1 MLRRERLGI
10 GGLYPTRNRH
20 KDKMRLASFDIFD
33 TTLLRRCGQPEEVWY
48 RLASRLFP
56 KEDDLQKAF
65 VSWRKRA
72 VGDTLADIYAN
83 IDSAFLSFAG
93 KGVEEMMLEEE
104 AVEED
109 MLIPNPTVCKL
120 IEQRRKEGYQIAF
133 ISDMYLS
140 SQFLR
145 QVLESFGCCQAEDIV
160 FVSCEHHARKDT
172 GALYEVVRQALHPS
186 EWLHYGDNLR
196 SDVKMARKKG
206 LQAVHINTSYNDVE
220 NACVQVSPAMAAL
233 SRRYRLEQ
241 EKDEFAGFAAD
252 FVVPAYL
259 PYAIYVLR
267 EARRMGIRKLYF
279 LSRDSYILL
288 KAAQALSKEAEGLE
302 LHYLFVSRRSL
313 LLPYLCGEDEYAY
326 LAASDHHT
334 LVRID
339 TIDKRLRH
347 LGTSR
352 EEMRIKFGI
361 EFPYSKVNNIK
372 EQEDFLQKIFHSDF
386 TPHLQQRAQEQLCL
400 LLDYFRQEGLMDG
413 EPSAAVD
420 VGWLGTSRLMINHI
434 LRRVGAKDLHFFYY
448 GVRRDV
454 FPPSAGR
461 YSTYFQAEELST
473 ETTALL
479 EHYYSASPYP
489 STIAY
494 QKRENGEV
502 IPVFADNEE
511 LRHTPITQANQTAI
525 EAIASVMQVQEEMD
539 ELMLRD
545 WAKCTFACL
554 GNPAMNLD
562 ITPLSKQSEFDD
574 HTPFVKRL
582 TLVEL
587 VRLLLLGDHV
597 TGYDRGSLRL
607 TIPRCLLAPAFR
619 LRQLSGSI
627 RGHLYRK
634 FVQHRMVSK
643 F

>member
-1 MLRRERLGI
+1 
-10 GGLYPTRNRH
+10 
-20 KDKMRLASFDIFD
+20 MRLASFDIFD
-33 TTLLRRCGQPEEVWY
+33 TTLLRRCGQPKEVWY
-48 RLASRLFP
+48 RLASRLFS

-65 VSWRKRA
+65 VAWRKRA
-72 VGDTLADIYAN
+72 VGDTLANIYAN

-93 KGVEEMMLEEE
+93 KGIEEMMLEEE

-145 QVLESFGCCQAEDIV
+145 QVLERKGCCQQEDAVYI
-160 FVSCEHHARKDT
+160 SCEHKARKDT
-172 GALYEVVRQALHPS
+172 GTLYKVVRNEWHPTA
-186 EWLHYGDNLR
+186 WIHYGDNKK
-196 SDVKMARKKG
+196 SDVKMARTKG
-206 LQAVHINTSYNDVE
+206 IRAVHIDTAYNDVE
-220 NACVQVSPAMAAL
+220 KACAQVYPSMAAL
-233 SRRYRLEQ
+233 SRLHRLEHV
-241 EKDEFAGFAAD
+241 EDAFAAFAAD

-267 EARRMGIRKLYF
+267 EACRMGIRKLYF

-288 KAAQALSKEAEGLE
+288 KAAQALSKEVEGLE

-313 LLPYLCGEDEYAY
+313 LLPYLCREDEYAY
-326 LAASDHHT
+326 MAASDHHT

-372 EQEDFLQKIFHSDF
+372 EQEDFLQKVFHSDF
-386 TPHLQQRAQEQLCL
+386 TPLLQQRAQEQLCL

-434 LRRVGAKDLHFFYY
+434 LQRVGAKDLHFFYY

-511 LRHTPITQANQTAI
+511 FRHTPITKANQTAI
-525 EAIASVMQVQEEMD
+525 EAIASAMQVQEEMD
-539 ELMLRD
+539 ERMLRD
-545 WAKCTFACL
+545 WAKCTFDCL
-554 GNPAMNLD
+554 NNATRRID
-562 ITPLSKQSEFDD
+562 IQPLSKQSEFDD
-574 HTPFVKRL
+574 NIPFVKRL
-582 TLVEL
+582 TVAEL
-587 VRLLLLGDHV
+587 LRMVLLGEVV
-597 TGYDRGSLRL
+597 TGYDLGSLRL
-607 TIPRCLLAPAFR
+607 TLPHCTLAPVWR
-619 LRQLSGSI
+619 IKKTTGKLREYIYQRFLKP
-627 RGHLYRK
+627 HL
-634 FVQHRMVSK
+634 Q
-643 F
+643 

>member
-1 MLRRERLGI
+1 M
-10 GGLYPTRNRH
+10 
-20 KDKMRLASFDIFD
+20 KLASFDIFD
-33 TTLLRRCGQPEEVWY
+33 TTLLRSCGKPEAVFHA
-48 RLASRLFP
+48 LAIRLFP
-56 KEDDLQKAF
+56 QDKDLREAF
-65 VSWRKRA
+65 VVWRKLTK
-72 VGDTLADIYAN
+72 GNTLKDKYDK
-83 IDSAFLSFAG
+83 IDSAFLSFA
-93 KGVEEMMLEEE
+93 KKSKEEMMQAEEE
-104 AVEED
+104 AEKAV
-109 MLIPNPTVCKL
+109 LIANPSVCKL
-120 IEQRRKEGYQIAF
+120 IGQRRKEGYHIAF

-140 SQFLR
+140 SKFMRDTLKTC
-145 QVLESFGCCQAEDIV
+145 GCCEDKDYIY
-160 FVSCEHHARKDT
+160 VSCEHNARKDT
-172 GALYEVVRQALHPS
+172 GHLYDVVRNELHPA
-186 EWLHYGDNLR
+186 EWIHYGDNLR
-196 SDVKMARKKG
+196 SDIKMARKNG
-206 LQAVHINTSYNDVE
+206 IRAIHINTLYNNVE
-220 NACVQVSPAMAAL
+220 KAYTQTSAPLAEL
-233 SRRYRLEQ
+233 SRQHRLKHEGN
-241 EKDEFAGFAAD
+241 EFAAFAAD
-252 FVVPAYL
+252 FVVPAYM
-259 PYAIYVLR
+259 PYVIYVLR

-339 TIDKRLRH
+339 TIDKRLRY

-372 EQEDFLQKIFHSDF
+372 EQEDFLQKVFHSDF

-400 LLDYFRQEGLMDG
+400 LLDYFRQEGLFDG
-413 EPSAAVD
+413 KACAAVD

-434 LRRVGAKDLHFFYY
+434 LRRVGAKDQHFFYY

-511 LRHTPITQANQTAI
+511 FRHTPITKANQTAI
-525 EAIASVMQVQEEMD
+525 EAIASTMQVQEEMD
-539 ELMLRD
+539 ERMLRD

>member
-1 MLRRERLGI
+1 
-10 GGLYPTRNRH
+10 
-20 KDKMRLASFDIFD
+20 MRLASFDIFD
-33 TTLLRRCGQPEEVWY
+33 TTLLRRCGRPEAVWNALAENLFPEE
-48 RLASRLFP
+48 
-56 KEDDLQKAF
+56 KDLQEAF
-65 VSWRKRA
+65 VVWRKNA
-72 VGDTLADIYAN
+72 QGETLEEKYAG
-83 IDSAFLSFAG
+83 IDSSFLYFSG
-93 KGVEEMMLEEE
+93 IDKKGMMQAEE
-104 AVEED
+104 AVERA
-109 MLIPNPTVCKL
+109 MLILNPSVCRL
-120 IEQRRKEGYQIAF
+120 IEQRRAEGYRNAF

-145 QVLESFGCCQAEDIV
+145 QVLECYSCCQAEDVV

-206 LQAVHINTSYNDVE
+206 LQAVHVDTAYNDVE
-220 NACVQVSPAMAAL
+220 KACAQVNPSMAAL
-233 SRRYRLEQ
+233 SRLHRLEHV
-241 EKDEFAGFAAD
+241 EDTFAAFAAD

-288 KAAQALSKEAEGLE
+288 KAAQALSKETEGLE

-372 EQEDFLQKIFHSDF
+372 EQEDFLQKVFHSDF
-386 TPHLQQRAQEQLCL
+386 TPLLQHRAQEQLCL

-511 LRHTPITQANQTAI
+511 FRHTPITKANQTAI
-525 EAIASVMQVQEEMD
+525 EAIASAMQVQEEMD
-539 ELMLRD
+539 ERMLRD

-587 VRLLLLGDHV
+587 VRLLLLGDHI

-627 RGHLYRK
+627 RSHLYRK

-643 F
+643 L

>member
-1 MLRRERLGI
+1 
-10 GGLYPTRNRH
+10 
-20 KDKMRLASFDIFD
+20 MRLASFDIFD
-33 TTLLRRCGQPEEVWY
+33 TTLLRRCGRPEAVWNALAENLFPEEI
-48 RLASRLFP
+48 
-56 KEDDLQKAF
+56 DLQEAF
-65 VSWRKRA
+65 VVWRKNA
-72 VGDTLADIYAN
+72 QGETLEEKYDG
-83 IDSAFLSFAG
+83 IDPSFLYFSG
-93 KGVEEMMLEEE
+93 IDKKGMMQAEE
-104 AVEED
+104 AVERA
-109 MLIPNPTVCKL
+109 MLILNPSVCRL
-120 IEQRRKEGYQIAF
+120 IEQRRAEGYRIAF

-145 QVLESFGCCQAEDIV
+145 QVLESYGCCQAEDVV

-196 SDVKMARKKG
+196 SDVKMVRKKG
-206 LQAVHINTSYNDVE
+206 LQAVHIDTAYNDVE
-220 NACVQVSPAMAAL
+220 KACAQVYPSMAAL
-233 SRRYRLEQ
+233 SRLHRLEHV
-241 EKDEFAGFAAD
+241 EDTFAAFAAD

-326 LAASDHHT
+326 MAASDHHT

-372 EQEDFLQKIFHSDF
+372 EQEDFLQKVFHSDF
-386 TPHLQQRAQEQLCL
+386 TPLLQQRAQEQLCL

-434 LRRVGAKDLHFFYY
+434 LRRVGVKDLHFFYY

-511 LRHTPITQANQTAI
+511 FRHTPITKANQTAI
-525 EAIASVMQVQEEMD
+525 EAIASAMQVQEEMD
-539 ELMLRD
+539 ERMLRD

-554 GNPAMNLD
+554 ENPAMNLD
-562 ITPLSKQSEFDD
+562 ITPLAKQSEFDD

-587 VRLLLLGDHV
+587 VRLLLLGDHI

-627 RGHLYRK
+627 RSHLYRK
-634 FVQHRMVSK
+634 FVQHRMASK
-643 F
+643 L

>member
-1 MLRRERLGI
+1 
-10 GGLYPTRNRH
+10 
-20 KDKMRLASFDIFD
+20 MRLASFDIFD
-33 TTLLRRCGQPEEVWY
+33 TTLLRRCGRPEAVWNALAENLFPEEM
-48 RLASRLFP
+48 
-56 KEDDLQKAF
+56 DLQEAF
-65 VSWRKRA
+65 VVWRRNA
-72 VGDTLADIYAN
+72 QGETLEEKYDG
-83 IDSAFLSFAG
+83 IDSSFLYFSG
-93 KGVEEMMLEEE
+93 IDKKGMMQAEE
-104 AVEED
+104 AVERA
-109 MLIPNPTVCKL
+109 MLILNPSVCRL
-120 IEQRRKEGYQIAF
+120 IEQRRAEGYRIAF

-145 QVLESFGCCQAEDIV
+145 QVLESYGCCQAEDVV

-206 LQAVHINTSYNDVE
+206 LQAVHVDTAHNDVE
-220 NACVQVSPAMAAL
+220 KACARVTPTMAAL
-233 SRRYRLEQ
+233 SRLHRLEHV
-241 EKDEFAGFAAD
+241 EDTFAAFAAD

-288 KAAQALSKEAEGLE
+288 KAAQALSKETEGLE

-313 LLPYLCGEDEYAY
+313 LLPYLCGEDEYAC

-334 LVRID
+334 LVRYD

-372 EQEDFLQKIFHSDF
+372 EQEDFLQKVFHSDF
-386 TPHLQQRAQEQLCL
+386 TPLLQQRAQEQLCL

-511 LRHTPITQANQTAI
+511 FRHTPITKANQTAI
-525 EAIASVMQVQEEMD
+525 EAIASAMQVQEEMD
-539 ELMLRD
+539 ERMLRN

-627 RGHLYRK
+627 RSHLYRK

-643 F
+643 L

>member
-1 MLRRERLGI
+1 
-10 GGLYPTRNRH
+10 
-20 KDKMRLASFDIFD
+20 MRLASFDIFD
-33 TTLLRRCGQPEEVWY
+33 TTLLRRCGKPEAVWHI
-48 RLASRLFP
+48 LGKRLFP
-56 KEDDLQKAF
+56 DDNDLCEAF
-65 VSWRKRA
+65 MAWRKRA
-72 VGDTLADIYAN
+72 KGETLKNIYAN
-83 IDSAFLSFAG
+83 IDAAFLSLAG
-93 KGVEEMMLEEE
+93 KSVEEMMQEEE

-109 MLIPNPTVCKL
+109 MLIPNPTVCKM
-120 IEQRRKEGYQIAF
+120 IEQRRKEGYHIAF

-145 QVLESFGCCQAEDIV
+145 QVLERKGCCQQEDAIYI
-160 FVSCEHHARKDT
+160 SCDHNARKDT
-172 GALYEVVRQALHPS
+172 GALYEMVRNDLHPD
-186 EWLHYGDNLR
+186 EWIHYGDNLR

-206 LQAVHINTSYNDVE
+206 IRAVHIDTAYNEVE
-220 NACVQVSPAMAAL
+220 RACAQVYPAMAAL
-233 SRRYRLEQ
+233 SRLHRLRHEG
-241 EKDEFAGFAAD
+241 DAFTAFAAD

-259 PYAIYVLR
+259 PYVLYVLR

-313 LLPYLCGEDEYAY
+313 LLPYLCGEDEHAY
-326 LAASDHHT
+326 LAANDHHT

-352 EEMRIKFGI
+352 EEMHVKFGI
-361 EFPYSKVNNIK
+361 EFPYSKVNNLK

-386 TPHLQQRAQEQLCL
+386 TSLLQQRAQEQLCL
-400 LLDYFRQEGLMDG
+400 LLDYFHQEGLMDG
-413 EPSAAVD
+413 EACAAVD
-420 VGWLGTSRLMINHI
+420 VGWLGTSRLMMNHI
-434 LRRVGAKDLHFFYY
+434 LRRAGAKDLHFFYY

-489 STIAY
+489 STISY
-494 QKRENGEV
+494 QKGESGEV
-502 IPVFADNEE
+502 IPVFANNGEFH
-511 LRHTPITQANQTAI
+511 HTPITQANQ
-525 EAIASVMQVQEEMD
+525 IAMETVASAMQAQEEVD
-539 ELMLRD
+539 ERKLRD

-554 GNPAMNLD
+554 ENPAMNLD
-562 ITPLSKQSEFDD
+562 ITPLSKQGEFDD
-574 HTPFVKRL
+574 HIPFVKQL
-582 TLVEL
+582 TITEL
-587 VRLLLLGDHV
+587 IRLLFLGDHI

-607 TIPRCLLAPAFR
+607 TIPRCLLVFAFR
-619 LRQLSGSI
+619 LNQLSGRI

-634 FVQHRMVSK
+634 FVQHRMASK
-643 F
+643 L

>member
-1 MLRRERLGI
+1 
-10 GGLYPTRNRH
+10 
-20 KDKMRLASFDIFD
+20 MRLASFDIFD
-33 TTLLRRCGQPEEVWY
+33 TTLLRRCGRPEAVWNALAENLFPEEI
-48 RLASRLFP
+48 
-56 KEDDLQKAF
+56 DLQEAF
-65 VSWRKRA
+65 VVWRKNA
-72 VGDTLADIYAN
+72 QGETLEEKYDG
-83 IDSAFLSFAG
+83 IDPSFLYFSG
-93 KGVEEMMLEEE
+93 IDKKGMMQAEE
-104 AVEED
+104 AVERA
-109 MLIPNPTVCKL
+109 MLILNPSVCRL
-120 IEQRRKEGYQIAF
+120 IEQRRAEGYRIAF

-145 QVLESFGCCQAEDIV
+145 QVLESYGCCQAEDVV

-196 SDVKMARKKG
+196 SDVKMVRKKG
-206 LQAVHINTSYNDVE
+206 LQAVHIDTAYNDVE
-220 NACVQVSPAMAAL
+220 KACAQVYPSMAAL
-233 SRRYRLEQ
+233 SRLHRLEHV
-241 EKDEFAGFAAD
+241 EDTFAAFAAD

-326 LAASDHHT
+326 MAASDHHT

-372 EQEDFLQKIFHSDF
+372 EQEDFLQKVFHSDF
-386 TPHLQQRAQEQLCL
+386 TPLLQQRAQEQLCL
-400 LLDYFRQEGLMDG
+400 LLDYFRQEGLFDG
-413 EPSAAVD
+413 EACAAVD

-511 LRHTPITQANQTAI
+511 FRHTPITQANQTAI

-587 VRLLLLGDHV
+587 VRLLLLGDHI

-634 FVQHRMVSK
+634 FVQHRMASK
-643 F
+643 L

>member
-1 MLRRERLGI
+1 
-10 GGLYPTRNRH
+10 
-20 KDKMRLASFDIFD
+20 MRLASFDIFD
-33 TTLLRRCGQPEEVWY
+33 TTLLRRCGRPEAVWNALAENLFPEEM
-48 RLASRLFP
+48 
-56 KEDDLQKAF
+56 DLQEAF
-65 VSWRKRA
+65 VVWRKNA
-72 VGDTLADIYAN
+72 QGETLEEKYDG
-83 IDSAFLSFAG
+83 IDSSFLYFSG
-93 KGVEEMMLEEE
+93 IDKKGMMQAEE
-104 AVEED
+104 AVERA
-109 MLIPNPTVCKL
+109 MLILNPSVCRL
-120 IEQRRKEGYQIAF
+120 IEQRRAEGYRIAF

-145 QVLESFGCCQAEDIV
+145 QVLESYGCCQAEDVV

-196 SDVKMARKKG
+196 SDVKMARRKG
-206 LQAVHINTSYNDVE
+206 IRAVHINTSYNDVE

-259 PYAIYVLR
+259 PYVIYVLR

-313 LLPYLCGEDEYAY
+313 LLPYLCGEDEYAC

-334 LVRID
+334 LVRYD

-372 EQEDFLQKIFHSDF
+372 EQEDFLQKVFHSDF
-386 TPHLQQRAQEQLCL
+386 TPLLQQRAQEQLCL

-420 VGWLGTSRLMINHI
+420 VGWLGTSRLMMNHI
-434 LRRVGAKDLHFFYY
+434 LRRMGAKDLHFFYY

-461 YSTYFQAEELST
+461 YSTYFQAEEIST

-489 STIAY
+489 STLAY
-494 QKRENGEV
+494 HRTAQGKIE
-502 IPVFADNEE
+502 PVFGNNEQFS
-511 LRHTPITQANQTAI
+511 HTPITQANQDAI
-525 EAIASVMQVQEEMD
+525 ETIAAQINTMD
-539 ELMLRD
+539 ILDNRTLRD
-545 WAKCTFACL
+545 WAKTSFNCISNA
-554 GNPAMNLD
+554 AMDVD
-562 ITPLSKQSEFDD
+562 IRPLSKQGEFDD
-574 HTPFVKRL
+574 HIPFVKRL
-582 TLVEL
+582 TIIEL
-587 VRLLLLGDHV
+587 LKIALFGDTI
-597 TGYDRGSLRL
+597 TGYDLGSMRL
-607 TIPRCLLAPAFR
+607 TIPHCLLASVWR
-619 LRQLSGSI
+619 LRNTTVRL
-627 RGHLYRK
+627 RGYLYWK
-634 FVQHRMVSK
+634 FVTHRHNLVK
-643 F
+643 K

>member
-1 MLRRERLGI
+1 
-10 GGLYPTRNRH
+10 
-20 KDKMRLASFDIFD
+20 MRLASFDIFD
-33 TTLLRRCGQPEEVWY
+33 TTLLRRCGRPEAVWNALAENLFPEEM
-48 RLASRLFP
+48 
-56 KEDDLQKAF
+56 DLQEAF
-65 VSWRKRA
+65 VVWRKNA
-72 VGDTLADIYAN
+72 QGETLEEKYDG
-83 IDSAFLSFAG
+83 IDSSFLYFSG
-93 KGVEEMMLEEE
+93 IDKKGMMQAEE
-104 AVEED
+104 AVERA
-109 MLIPNPTVCKL
+109 MLILNPSVCRL
-120 IEQRRKEGYQIAF
+120 IEQRRAEGYRIAF

-145 QVLESFGCCQAEDIV
+145 QVLESYGCCQAEDVV

-206 LQAVHINTSYNDVE
+206 LQAVHVDTAYNDVE
-220 NACVQVSPAMAAL
+220 KACARVAPTMAAF
-233 SRRYRLEQ
+233 SRLHRLEHV
-241 EKDEFAGFAAD
+241 EDTFAAFAAD

-259 PYAIYVLR
+259 PYVIYVLR

-326 LAASDHHT
+326 MAASDHHT

-361 EFPYSKVNNIK
+361 EIPYSKVNNIK
-372 EQEDFLQKIFHSDF
+372 EQEDFLRKVFHSDF
-386 TPHLQQRAQEQLCL
+386 TPLLQQRAQEQLCL

-511 LRHTPITQANQTAI
+511 FRHTPITKANQTAI
-525 EAIASVMQVQEEMD
+525 EAIASAMQVQEEMD
-539 ELMLRD
+539 ERMLRD

-554 GNPAMNLD
+554 ENPAMNLD

-587 VRLLLLGDHV
+587 VRLLLLGDHI

-627 RGHLYRK
+627 RSHLYRK

-643 F
+643 L

>member
-1 MLRRERLGI
+1 
-10 GGLYPTRNRH
+10 
-20 KDKMRLASFDIFD
+20 
-33 TTLLRRCGQPEEVWY
+33 
-48 RLASRLFP
+48 
-56 KEDDLQKAF
+56 
-65 VSWRKRA
+65 
-72 VGDTLADIYAN
+72 
-83 IDSAFLSFAG
+83 
-93 KGVEEMMLEEE
+93 
-104 AVEED
+104 
-109 MLIPNPTVCKL
+109 
-120 IEQRRKEGYQIAF
+120 
-133 ISDMYLS
+133 
-140 SQFLR
+140 
-145 QVLESFGCCQAEDIV
+145 
-160 FVSCEHHARKDT
+160 
-172 GALYEVVRQALHPS
+172 
-186 EWLHYGDNLR
+186 
-196 SDVKMARKKG
+196 MA
-206 LQAVHINTSYNDVE
+206 YNDVE
-220 NACVQVSPAMAAL
+220 KACAQVNPSMAAL
-233 SRRYRLEQ
+233 SRLHRLEHV
-241 EKDEFAGFAAD
+241 EDTFAAFAAD

-288 KAAQALSKEAEGLE
+288 KAAQALSKETEGLE

-494 QKRENGEV
+494 QERENGEV

-511 LRHTPITQANQTAI
+511 FSHTPITKANQTAI
-525 EAIASVMQVQEEMD
+525 EAIASAMQVQEEMD
-539 ELMLRD
+539 ERMLRD

-587 VRLLLLGDHV
+587 VRLLLLGDHI

-607 TIPRCLLAPAFR
+607 TIPRCTLAPVWR
-619 LRQLSGSI
+619 IKKTTGKLRGYIYQRFLKP
-627 RGHLYRK
+627 HL
-634 FVQHRMVSK
+634 Q
-643 F
+643 

>member
-1 MLRRERLGI
+1 
-10 GGLYPTRNRH
+10 
-20 KDKMRLASFDIFD
+20 MRLASFDIFD
-33 TTLLRRCGQPEEVWY
+33 TTLLRRCGRPEAVWNALAENLFPEEM
-48 RLASRLFP
+48 
-56 KEDDLQKAF
+56 DLQEAF
-65 VSWRKRA
+65 VVWRRNA
-72 VGDTLADIYAN
+72 QGETLEEKYDG
-83 IDSAFLSFAG
+83 IDSSFLYFSG
-93 KGVEEMMLEEE
+93 IDKKGMMQAEE
-104 AVEED
+104 AVERA
-109 MLIPNPTVCKL
+109 MLIQNPSVCRL
-120 IEQRRKEGYQIAF
+120 IEQRRAEGYRIAF

-145 QVLESFGCCQAEDIV
+145 QVLESYGCCQAEDVV

-206 LQAVHINTSYNDVE
+206 LQAVHVDTAHNDVE
-220 NACVQVSPAMAAL
+220 KACARVTPTMAAL
-233 SRRYRLEQ
+233 SRLHRLEHV
-241 EKDEFAGFAAD
+241 EDTFAAFAAD

-372 EQEDFLQKIFHSDF
+372 EQEDFLQKVFHSDF
-386 TPHLQQRAQEQLCL
+386 TPLLQQRAQEQLCL

>member
-1 MLRRERLGI
+1 
-10 GGLYPTRNRH
+10 
-20 KDKMRLASFDIFD
+20 MRLASFDIFD
-33 TTLLRRCGQPEEVWY
+33 TTLLRRCGRPEAVWNALAENLFPEEM
-48 RLASRLFP
+48 
-56 KEDDLQKAF
+56 DLQEAF
-65 VSWRKRA
+65 VVWRKNA
-72 VGDTLADIYAN
+72 QGETLEEKYDG
-83 IDSAFLSFAG
+83 IDSSFLYFSG
-93 KGVEEMMLEEE
+93 IDKKGMMQAEE
-104 AVEED
+104 AVERA
-109 MLIPNPTVCKL
+109 MLILNPSVCRL
-120 IEQRRKEGYQIAF
+120 IEQRRAEGYRIAF

-145 QVLESFGCCQAEDIV
+145 QVLESYGCCQAEDVV

-206 LQAVHINTSYNDVE
+206 LQAVHVDTAYNDVE
-220 NACVQVSPAMAAL
+220 KACARVAPTMAAL
-233 SRRYRLEQ
+233 SRLHRLEHV
-241 EKDEFAGFAAD
+241 EDTFAAFAAD

-288 KAAQALSKEAEGLE
+288 KAAQALSKETEGLE

-372 EQEDFLQKIFHSDF
+372 EQEDFFQKVFHSDF
-386 TPHLQQRAQEQLCL
+386 TPLLQQRAQEQLCL
-400 LLDYFRQEGLMDG
+400 LLDYFRQEGLFDG
-413 EPSAAVD
+413 EACAAVD

-511 LRHTPITQANQTAI
+511 FRHTPITQANQTAI
-525 EAIASVMQVQEEMD
+525 EAIASAMQVQEEMD
-539 ELMLRD
+539 ERMLRD

-562 ITPLSKQSEFDD
+562 ITPLAKQSEFDD

-587 VRLLLLGDHV
+587 VRLLLLGDHI

-634 FVQHRMVSK
+634 FVQHRMASK
-643 F
+643 L

>member
-1 MLRRERLGI
+1 
-10 GGLYPTRNRH
+10 
-20 KDKMRLASFDIFD
+20 MRLASFDIFD
-33 TTLLRRCGQPEEVWY
+33 TTLLRRCGRPEAVWNALAENLFPEEI
-48 RLASRLFP
+48 
-56 KEDDLQKAF
+56 DLQEAF
-65 VSWRKRA
+65 VVWRKNA
-72 VGDTLADIYAN
+72 QGETLEEKYVG
-83 IDSAFLSFAG
+83 IDSSFLYFSG
-93 KGVEEMMLEEE
+93 IDKKGMMQAEE
-104 AVEED
+104 AVERA
-109 MLIPNPTVCKL
+109 MLILNPSVCRL
-120 IEQRRKEGYQIAF
+120 IEQRRAEGYRIAF

-145 QVLESFGCCQAEDIV
+145 QVLESYGCCQAADAV

-206 LQAVHINTSYNDVE
+206 LQAVHIDTAYNDVE
-220 NACVQVSPAMAAL
+220 KACAQVYPSMAAL
-233 SRRYRLEQ
+233 SRLHRLEHV
-241 EKDEFAGFAAD
+241 EDTFAAFAAD

-326 LAASDHHT
+326 MAASDHHT

-372 EQEDFLQKIFHSDF
+372 EQEDFLQKVFHSDF
-386 TPHLQQRAQEQLCL
+386 TPLLQQRAQEQLCL

-434 LRRVGAKDLHFFYY
+434 LRRVGVKDLHFFYY

-511 LRHTPITQANQTAI
+511 FRHTPITKANQTAI
-525 EAIASVMQVQEEMD
+525 EAIASAMQVQEEMD
-539 ELMLRD
+539 ERMLRD

-554 GNPAMNLD
+554 ENPAMNLD
-562 ITPLSKQSEFDD
+562 ITPLAKQSEFDD

-587 VRLLLLGDHV
+587 VRLLLLGDHI

-634 FVQHRMVSK
+634 FVQHRMASK
-643 F
+643 L

>member
-1 MLRRERLGI
+1 ML
-10 GGLYPTRNRH
+10 
-20 KDKMRLASFDIFD
+20 LASFDIFD
-33 TTLLRRCGQPEEVWY
+33 TTLLRRCGKPEAVWQILGK
-48 RLASRLFP
+48 RLYP
-56 KEDDLQKAF
+56 NDHDLCEAF

-72 VGDTLADIYAN
+72 KGETLKDIYASV
-83 IDSAFLSFAG
+83 DSAFPAFAE
-93 KGVEEMMLEEE
+93 KSVEEMMLAEEGVEEE
-104 AVEED
+104 
-109 MLIPNPTVCKL
+109 MLTPYPSVCKL
-120 IEQRRKEGYQIAF
+120 IEQRRQEGYHIAF

-140 SQFLR
+140 SQVLR
-145 QVLESFGCCQAEDIV
+145 QVLEHCGCCQAEDHI
-160 FVSCEHHARKDT
+160 FVSCEHDARKDT
-172 GALYEVVRQALHPS
+172 GRLYDVVRKQLHPT
-186 EWLHYGDNLR
+186 EWIHYGDNKR
-196 SDVKMARKKG
+196 SDIKMARRKG
-206 LQAVHINTSYNDVE
+206 IRAVHINTSYNDVE

-259 PYAIYVLR
+259 PYVIYVLR

-288 KAAQALSKEAEGLE
+288 KAAQALSKETEGLE

-372 EQEDFLQKIFHSDF
+372 EQEDFLQKVFHSDF
-386 TPHLQQRAQEQLCL
+386 TPLLQQRAQEQLCL
-400 LLDYFRQEGLMDG
+400 LLDYFRQEGLFDG
-413 EPSAAVD
+413 EACAAVD

-511 LRHTPITQANQTAI
+511 FSHTPITKANQTAI
-525 EAIASVMQVQEEMD
+525 EAIASAMQVQEEMD
-539 ELMLRD
+539 ERMLRD

-627 RGHLYRK
+627 RSHLYRK
-634 FVQHRMVSK
+634 FVQHRMASK
-643 F
+643 L

>member
-1 MLRRERLGI
+1 
-10 GGLYPTRNRH
+10 
-20 KDKMRLASFDIFD
+20 MRLASFDIFD
-33 TTLLRRCGQPEEVWY
+33 TTLLRRCGRPEAVWNALAENLFPEEM
-48 RLASRLFP
+48 
-56 KEDDLQKAF
+56 DLQEAF
-65 VSWRKRA
+65 VVWRRNA
-72 VGDTLADIYAN
+72 QGETLEEKYDG
-83 IDSAFLSFAG
+83 IDSSFLYFSG
-93 KGVEEMMLEEE
+93 IDKKGMMQAEE
-104 AVEED
+104 AVERS
-109 MLIPNPTVCKL
+109 MLILNPSVCRL
-120 IEQRRKEGYQIAF
+120 IEQRRAEGYRIAF

-145 QVLESFGCCQAEDIV
+145 QVLESYGCCQAADAV

-172 GALYEVVRQALHPS
+172 GVLYEVVRQALHPS

-206 LQAVHINTSYNDVE
+206 LQAVHVDTAYNDVE
-220 NACVQVSPAMAAL
+220 KACARVAPTMAAL
-233 SRRYRLEQ
+233 SRQHRLEHV
-241 EKDEFAGFAAD
+241 EDTFAAFAAD

-259 PYAIYVLR
+259 PYVIYVLR

-326 LAASDHHT
+326 MAASDHHT
-334 LVRID
+334 LIRID

-372 EQEDFLQKIFHSDF
+372 EQEDFLQKVFHSDF
-386 TPHLQQRAQEQLCL
+386 TPLLQQRAQEQLCL

-413 EPSAAVD
+413 ELSAAVD

-511 LRHTPITQANQTAI
+511 FRHTPITRANQTAI

-539 ELMLRD
+539 ERMLRD
-545 WAKCTFACL
+545 WAKCTFDCL

-587 VRLLLLGDHV
+587 VRLLLLGDHI

-634 FVQHRMVSK
+634 FVLHSMVSK
-643 F
+643 L

>member
-1 MLRRERLGI
+1 
-10 GGLYPTRNRH
+10 
-20 KDKMRLASFDIFD
+20 MRLASFDIFD
-33 TTLLRRCGQPEEVWY
+33 TTLLRRCGRPEAVWNALAENLFPEEM
-48 RLASRLFP
+48 
-56 KEDDLQKAF
+56 DLQEAF
-65 VSWRKRA
+65 VVWRRNA
-72 VGDTLADIYAN
+72 QGETLEEKYDG
-83 IDSAFLSFAG
+83 IDSSFLYFSG
-93 KGVEEMMLEEE
+93 IDKKGMMQAEE
-104 AVEED
+104 AVERA
-109 MLIPNPTVCKL
+109 MLIQNPSVCRL
-120 IEQRRKEGYQIAF
+120 IEQRRAEGYRIAF

-145 QVLESFGCCQAEDIV
+145 QVLESYGCCQAEDVV

-206 LQAVHINTSYNDVE
+206 LQAVHVDTAYNDVE
-220 NACVQVSPAMAAL
+220 KACAQVYPSMAAL
-233 SRRYRLEQ
+233 SRLHRLEHV
-241 EKDEFAGFAAD
+241 EDTFAAFAAD

-372 EQEDFLQKIFHSDF
+372 EQEDFLQKVFHSDF
-386 TPHLQQRAQEQLCL
+386 TPLLQQRAQEQLCL
-400 LLDYFRQEGLMDG
+400 LLDYFRQEGLFDG
-413 EPSAAVD
+413 KACAAVD

-511 LRHTPITQANQTAI
+511 FRHTPITQANQTAI
-525 EAIASVMQVQEEMD
+525 KAIASVMQVQEEMD
-539 ELMLRD
+539 ERMLRD

-587 VRLLLLGDHV
+587 VRLLLLGDHI

-634 FVQHRMVSK
+634 FVLHSMVSK
-643 F
+643 L

>member
-1 MLRRERLGI
+1 
-10 GGLYPTRNRH
+10 
-20 KDKMRLASFDIFD
+20 MRLASFDIFD
-33 TTLLRRCGQPEEVWY
+33 TTLLRRCGRPEAVWNA
-48 RLASRLFP
+48 LAENLFP
-56 KEDDLQKAF
+56 KEMDLQEAF
-65 VSWRKRA
+65 VVWRRNA
-72 VGDTLADIYAN
+72 QGETLEEKYDG
-83 IDSAFLSFAG
+83 IDSSFLYFSG
-93 KGVEEMMLEEE
+93 IDKKGMMQAEE
-104 AVEED
+104 AVERA
-109 MLIPNPTVCKL
+109 MLILNPSVCRL
-120 IEQRRKEGYQIAF
+120 IEQRRAEGYRIAF

-145 QVLESFGCCQAEDIV
+145 QVLESYGCCQAEDVV

-206 LQAVHINTSYNDVE
+206 LQAVHVDTAYNDVE
-220 NACVQVSPAMAAL
+220 KACARVAPTMAAL
-233 SRRYRLEQ
+233 SRLHRLEHV
-241 EKDEFAGFAAD
+241 EDTFAAFAAD

-267 EARRMGIRKLYF
+267 GARRIGIRKLYF

-326 LAASDHHT
+326 MAASDHHT

-372 EQEDFLQKIFHSDF
+372 EQEDFLQKVFHSDF
-386 TPHLQQRAQEQLCL
+386 TPLLQQRAQEQLCL
-400 LLDYFRQEGLMDG
+400 LLDYFRQEGLFDG
-413 EPSAAVD
+413 EACAAVD
-420 VGWLGTSRLMINHI
+420 VGWLGTSRLMMNHI

-511 LRHTPITQANQTAI
+511 FRHTPITKANQTAI
-525 EAIASVMQVQEEMD
+525 EAIASAMQVQEEMD
-539 ELMLRD
+539 ERMLRD

-587 VRLLLLGDHV
+587 VRLLLLGDHI

-634 FVQHRMVSK
+634 FVLHSMVSK
-643 F
+643 L

>member
-1 MLRRERLGI
+1 
-10 GGLYPTRNRH
+10 
-20 KDKMRLASFDIFD
+20 MRLASFDIFD
-33 TTLLRRCGQPEEVWY
+33 TTLLRRCGRPEAVWNALAENLFPEEI
-48 RLASRLFP
+48 
-56 KEDDLQKAF
+56 DLQEAF
-65 VSWRKRA
+65 VVWRKNA
-72 VGDTLADIYAN
+72 QGETLEEKYDG
-83 IDSAFLSFAG
+83 IDPSFLYFSG
-93 KGVEEMMLEEE
+93 IDKKGMMQAEE
-104 AVEED
+104 AVERA
-109 MLIPNPTVCKL
+109 MLILNPSVCRL
-120 IEQRRKEGYQIAF
+120 IEQRRAEGYRIAF

-145 QVLESFGCCQAEDIV
+145 QVLESYGCCQAADAV

-172 GALYEVVRQALHPS
+172 GALYEVVRQVLHPS

-206 LQAVHINTSYNDVE
+206 LQAVHVDTAYNDVE
-220 NACVQVSPAMAAL
+220 KACAQVYPSMAAL
-233 SRRYRLEQ
+233 SRLHRLEHV
-241 EKDEFAGFAAD
+241 EDTFAAFAAD

-372 EQEDFLQKIFHSDF
+372 EQEDFLQKVFHSDF
-386 TPHLQQRAQEQLCL
+386 TPLLQQRAQEQLCL

-413 EPSAAVD
+413 ELSAAVD
-420 VGWLGTSRLMINHI
+420 VGWLGTSRLMINQI

-461 YSTYFQAEELST
+461 YSTYFQPEELST
-473 ETTALL
+473 GATVLL

-494 QKRENGEV
+494 QRTVEGNIE
-502 IPVFADNEE
+502 PVFGNDEQF
-511 LRHTPITQANQTAI
+511 RHTPITQANQDAI
-525 EAIASVMQVQEEMD
+525 ETIAAQINTMD
-539 ELMLRD
+539 KLGSRTLRD
-545 WAKCTFACL
+545 LAKTSFNCISNA
-554 GNPAMNLD
+554 AMNVD
-562 ITPLSKQSEFDD
+562 IHPLSKQGEFDD
-574 HTPFVKRL
+574 HIPFVKRL
-582 TLVEL
+582 TIIEL
-587 VRLLLLGDHV
+587 LRIALFGDTI
-597 TGYDRGSLRL
+597 TGYDLGSLRL
-607 TIPRCLLAPAFR
+607 TIPHCLLASVWK
-619 LRQLSGSI
+619 LRNTTV
-627 RGHLYRK
+627 RVRRYLYWKYVARRHNL
-634 FVQHRMVSK
+634 V
-643 F
+643 